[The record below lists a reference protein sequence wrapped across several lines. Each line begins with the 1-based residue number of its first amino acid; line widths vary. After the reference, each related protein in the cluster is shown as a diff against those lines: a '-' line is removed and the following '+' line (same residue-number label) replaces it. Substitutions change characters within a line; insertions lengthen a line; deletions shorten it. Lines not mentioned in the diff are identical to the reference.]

1 MSATQFTVKDNPSK
15 LYSTEEVTVCFCKD
29 PKVGRIWAMSRSE
42 LADLQAAIEAYL
54 ATRRGGHDGRPAKV
68 RHAQIDTRGR

>member
-15 LYSTEEVTVCFCKD
+15 LYSTEEVTVSCCKD
-29 PKVGRIWAMSRSE
+29 PKVGRVWVMSRSE

-54 ATRRGGHDGRPAKV
+54 ATKRGRHDGRPAKV
-68 RHAQIDTRGR
+68 RHAQIDRRGR

>member
-15 LYSTEEVTVCFCKD
+15 LYSTEEVTVSFFKD
-29 PKVGRIWAMSRSE
+29 PKVGRIWVMSRSE

-54 ATRRGGHDGRPAKV
+54 ATKPGGHDGKPAKV
-68 RHAQIDTRGR
+68 RHAQINTRRR